1 MQNNRG
7 FTLIE
12 ILITMG
18 MVIAVLVITGS
29 AFNAILKTT
38 GGLVS
43 SEGSNI
49 EGVVGLEMFRHD
61 IQQCGLGLPHVFSLT
76 GAAPQYAEAVVAPAN
91 KLNDGQGTA
100 AAPGDGKVPRAIA
113 SWNDLTGA
121 SDAISE
127 PGVTYSVLNGTD
139 YLAIK
144 SASIGTNTAARKWTY
159 LTSADGVKIWPDT
172 EDRLVD
178 SEDQVIVVNRIYS
191 TDGRVTNTL
200 VYDDAVPDNYGPT
213 YKAILSDWA
222 EVYKPKTTLD
232 TYYVYG
238 ITRNNA
244 DPTTPLPL
252 VMPFNR
258 ADYFVAR
265 PSDSQRI
272 PTSCANNTGILY
284 KATVNHGAT
293 SDTKTG
299 KLTYMPLVDC
309 VADMQVVFGWDF
321 TGNGVIEESSSYE
334 GDVAKIFTSGST
346 ITPSSIKTVM
356 ETPADIRSK
365 LKWIKVYVMAQ
376 EGRRDSGFT
385 NTAPINV
392 GDTTNTGLTKAY
404 TVADLMAKGWLNY
417 RWKVYRIVI
426 NPNSL

>member
-18 MVIAVLVITGS
+18 LVIAVLVITGS

-61 IQQCGLGLPHVFSLT
+61 IQQCGLGLPHEF
-76 GAAPQYAEAVVAPAN
+76 GNPAPPQYAEAAVAPAN
-91 KLNDGQGTA
+91 TLNDGSGTV

-113 SWNDLTGA
+113 SWNDLVGA

-139 YLAIK
+139 YLVIK

-159 LTSADGVKIWPDT
+159 LTLDGVKIWPEV

-178 SEDQVIVVNRIYS
+178 SEDQVIVVNRKYS
-191 TDGRVTNTL
+191 TDGMVTNIL
-200 VYDDAVPDNYGPT
+200 VYTAPENYGPT
-213 YKAILSDWA
+213 YKANLSDWVD
-222 EVYKPKTTLD
+222 VYKLIPPLD

-244 DPTTPLPL
+244 NPSTPLPL

-272 PTSCANNTGILY
+272 PSSCATNTGILY
-284 KATVNHGAT
+284 KATVNHGAA

-321 TGNGVIEESSSYE
+321 NNDGVIEESSAYE

-356 ETPADIRSK
+356 ETSADIRSK
-365 LKWIKVYVMAQ
+365 LKWIKVYIMAQ

-404 TVADLMAKGWLNY
+404 TVADLVTKGWLNY
-417 RWKVYRIVI
+417 RWKVYRIII

>member
-18 MVIAVLVITGS
+18 LVIAVLVITGS

-61 IQQCGLGLPHVFSLT
+61 IQQCGLGLPHVFDDP
-76 GAAPQYAEAVVAPAN
+76 APQYAEAVVAPAN
-91 KLNDGQGTA
+91 TLNDGSGTV

-159 LTSADGVKIWPDT
+159 LTLDGVKIWPET

-191 TDGRVTNTL
+191 TDGIVTNTL
-200 VYDDAVPDNYGPT
+200 VYKDTDPANYGPT
-213 YKAILSDWA
+213 YKANLSDWA
-222 EVYKPKTTLD
+222 GEYQPKGSLD
-232 TYYVYG
+232 TFYVYG

-244 DPTTPLPL
+244 NPSTPLPL

-258 ADYFVAR
+258 ADFFVAR

-272 PTSCANNTGILY
+272 PTSCATNTGILY
-284 KATVNHGAT
+284 KATVNHGAA

-321 TGNGVIEESSSYE
+321 NNDGVIEESSAYE

-356 ETPADIRSK
+356 ETSADIRSK
-365 LKWIKVYVMAQ
+365 LKWIKVYIMAQ

-404 TVADLMAKGWLNY
+404 TVADLVTKGWLNY